1 MLGLDSRPAF
11 RRSEAR
17 LTATASHPIVAVRF
31 EKGTFCEAK
40 ADTPFRRAKG
50 DYQRRSRCQIPFAFD
65 PAQSSNISPQQ
76 KAPAMALTVRKLP
89 FALLS
94 FVAAP
99 FVAQAADAP
108 ATPDR
113 AIVAGYERVV
123 SRVEQSLMD
132 EDEEPEDKFKADEAE
147 LGRVLL
153 DELNCTSCH
162 KATGPNAGLIKAKQ
176 APILDKIGERA
187 QLAALEKF
195 LGGPHAR
202 KPGTTMPDVF
212 NAQTEDERKANITAL
227 LHFLSKTGS
236 VQEAMTDSA
245 SAARGEKLFHQI
257 GCVACHS
264 PVKAGATPVPN
275 SIPLGNL
282 GGKYTL
288 PSLIAFLKNPLDAR
302 PAGRMPSLNLD
313 DKTARDIASFFFK
326 DVKIAANL
334 NFAYYEGDWDKV
346 PDFSKLKSKSTGM
359 ASGFDAEVAPKKNNY
374 GLRFTGFIHL
384 AKEGKY
390 KFHLGSDDGSRLQ
403 IDGEEV
409 VLNDGVHPYGEKS
422 AERTL
427 SAGPHEVIVD
437 FTQGGGEAELKVDYE
452 GKGVPRQ
459 PLASIATP
467 TREKAAAPTGP
478 NAFVYDEALA
488 SKGRD
493 VFAKFGCASCHQ
505 LKEDGKAVKPTLTA
519 KPLFD
524 LANFASGCLGD
535 QPSNGMPHYHVNAT
549 QRKHLEAAV
558 KALKTGNAERTPE
571 QQLAH
576 ALTQFNCYA
585 CHQRGKVGGVE
596 GARNAF
602 FETTIKEM
610 GDEGRLPPPINGV
623 GDKLNDGY
631 LKNLLNNGAK
641 DRGYMLAVM
650 PKFAGHNIGHLAD
663 VLKKLDEK
671 TEAPQIEL
679 TESAAQM
686 KSAGRKLVGDKGLGC
701 VKCHPFGQNQAV
713 GIQAMDLQKMH
724 SRLRQDWFLR
734 YVDNP
739 QVYRPGTRMPAPW
752 PSGQVTIK
760 DVLDA
765 HADKQKHA
773 IWQWLSDGNRA
784 QIPAG
789 ISKEAIVLE
798 PKDEPIVYRNFIEGV
813 SPRAIA
819 IGYPEKVHQCF
830 DAENGCLALIWQGD
844 FIDAG
849 KHWIGRGPGN
859 QSPLGD
865 NVISLTRGLPIAFLE
880 TADAAWPTGKPAE
893 LGYQFKGYRFNSKR
907 QPVLLYNIADT
918 QVTDEMIPVTQGK
931 QHGFARTLTIKSAA
945 SGSKLTYRVAAGNK
959 IEQQGDVYT
968 IDTHLKLTV
977 KTASG
982 TPRLRTVS
990 GKQELVI
997 DLDLKAGEARIEQSY
1012 WW

>member
-1 MLGLDSRPAF
+1 MAL
-11 RRSEAR
+11 RRFS
-17 LTATASHPIVAVRF
+17 LTWLSLVA
-31 EKGTFCEAK
+31 
-40 ADTPFRRAKG
+40 TPF
-50 DYQRRSRCQIPFAFD
+50 SVF
-65 PAQSSNISPQQ
+65 
-76 KAPAMALTVRKLP
+76 
-89 FALLS
+89 
-94 FVAAP
+94 
-99 FVAQAADAP
+99 AADVP
-108 ATPDR
+108 AVPDR

-123 SRVEQSLMD
+123 SRVEQSLKN

-153 DELNCTSCH
+153 EELNCTSCH
-162 KATGPNAGLIKAKQ
+162 KATGAAAGLLKAKQ
-176 APILDKIGERA
+176 APVLDKIGERA

-195 LGGPHAR
+195 FGGPHAR

-212 NAQTEDERKANITAL
+212 NAQSEDERKANITAL

-264 PVKAGATPVPN
+264 PVKAGAAPIAN
-275 SIPLGNL
+275 SIPIGNVA
-282 GGKYTL
+282 GKYTL

-313 DKTARDIASFFFK
+313 DKSARDIASFFFK

-334 NFAYYEGDWDKV
+334 NYAYFEGDWDKV
-346 PDFSKLKSKSTGM
+346 PDFGKLEPKSKGM
-359 ASGFDAEVAPKKNNY
+359 SSGFDAEVAPRKSNY

-409 VLNDGVHPYGEKS
+409 VLNDGIHPYGEKS
-422 AERTL
+422 AERVL
-427 SAGPHEVIVD
+427 AAGPHEVIVD

-452 GKGVPRQ
+452 GKGIPRQ

-467 TREKAAAPTGP
+467 NREKPAPMSGS
-478 NAFVYDEALA
+478 NAFVFDEAQA
-488 SKGRD
+488 TKGRE

-505 LKEDGKAVKPTLTA
+505 LKEDGKQVAPSLTA

-524 LANFASGCLGD
+524 LANFASGCLGEK
-535 QPSNGMPHYHVNAT
+535 PSNGMPHYHVNAT

-558 KALKTGNAERTPE
+558 KALKSGPAERTPE

-576 ALTQFNCYA
+576 SLTQFNCFA

-596 GARNAF
+596 DARNAF
-602 FETTIKEM
+602 FETTMKEM

-650 PKFAGHNIGHLAD
+650 PKFAGHNVGHLAD
-663 VLKKLDEK
+663 VLKKVDEK
-671 TEAPQIEL
+671 TEAKPIAF
-679 TESAAQM
+679 TESVGQM

-713 GIQAMDLQKMH
+713 GIQAMDLTKMT
-724 SRLRQDWFLR
+724 SRLRQDWFIR
-734 YVDNP
+734 YMDNP

-752 PSGQVTIK
+752 PFGQVTIK
-760 DVLDA
+760 DVLEGDA
-765 HADKQKHA
+765 ESQVGKQKQA
-773 IWQWLSDGNRA
+773 VWLWLTDGGNA

-789 ISKEAIVLE
+789 IQKEAIVLE

-819 IGYPEKVHQCF
+819 VGYPEKVHLCF
-830 DAENGCLALIWQGD
+830 DAQEGSLAMLWQGE
-844 FIDAG
+844 FIDAS
-849 KHWIGRGPGN
+849 KHWVGRGPGN
-859 QSPLGD
+859 QRPLGD
-865 NVISLTRGLPIAFLE
+865 NVLNLVRGLPIAFLE
-880 TADAAWPTGKPAE
+880 NADAAWPAGKSAE
-893 LGYQFKGYRFNSKR
+893 LGYQFKGYRYNSKR
-907 QPVLLYNIADT
+907 QPVFLYSIADT
-918 QVTDEMIPVTQGK
+918 QVTDELIPVAQGK
-931 QHGFARTLTIKSAA
+931 QQGFARTLTIKSAA
-945 SGSKLTYRVAAGNK
+945 SGSKLTYRAAAGNK
-959 IEQQGDVYT
+959 IEQQGDTFV
-968 IDTHLKLTV
+968 IDGQLKLTV
-977 KTASG
+977 KSANG
-982 TPRLRTVS
+982 TPRLRTVN

-997 DLDLKAGEARIEQSY
+997 DLDLKGGEARIEQGY

>member
-1 MLGLDSRPAF
+1 MTLGRI
-11 RRSEAR
+11 R
-17 LTATASHPIVAVRF
+17 
-31 EKGTFCEAK
+31 
-40 ADTPFRRAKG
+40 
-50 DYQRRSRCQIPFAFD
+50 
-65 PAQSSNISPQQ
+65 
-76 KAPAMALTVRKLP
+76 
-89 FALLS
+89 FALLPLLA
-94 FVAAP
+94 FPTAML
-99 FVAQAADAP
+99 AADAP
-108 ATPDR
+108 ATPDH

-123 SRVEQSLMD
+123 SRVEQSLKD

-162 KATGPNAGLIKAKQ
+162 KATGPTASLLKAKQ
-176 APILDKIGERA
+176 APVLDKIGERA

-195 LGGPHAR
+195 FGGPHAR

-212 NAQTEDERKANITAL
+212 NALSEDERKANITAL
-227 LHFLSKTGS
+227 LHFLSKTGA

-264 PVKAGATPVPN
+264 PIKPGVAPVPN
-275 SIPLGNL
+275 SIPVGNVA
-282 GGKYTL
+282 GKYTL

-313 DKTARDIASFFFK
+313 DKQARDIASFFFK

-334 NFAYYEGDWDKV
+334 NYAYYEGDWDKV
-346 PDFSKLKSKSTGM
+346 PDFGKLEPKSKGM
-359 ASGFDAEVAPKKNNY
+359 SSGFDAEVAPRKSNY
-374 GLRFTGFIHL
+374 GLRFTGFIHV

-409 VLNDGVHPYGEKS
+409 VLNDGIHPYGEKS

-427 SAGPHEVIVD
+427 TAGPHEVIVD

-452 GKGVPRQ
+452 GKGIPRQ

-467 TREKAAAPTGP
+467 TREKPMPMSGSS
-478 NAFVYDEALA
+478 AFVFDEAQA
-488 SKGRD
+488 TKGREI
-493 VFAKFGCASCHQ
+493 FAKFGCASCHQ
-505 LKEDGKAVKPTLTA
+505 LKEDGKAVKPDVTA
-519 KPLFD
+519 KSLFD

-535 QPSNGMPHYHVNAT
+535 APSKGMPHYHVNAT

-558 KALKTGNAERTPE
+558 KALKTGNAERFPE

-576 ALTQFNCYA
+576 SLTQFNCFA

-596 GARNAF
+596 EARNSF
-602 FETTIKEM
+602 FETTMKEM

-623 GDKLNDGY
+623 GDKLNDAY

-650 PKFAGHNIGHLAD
+650 PKFAGHNVSHLAD
-663 VLKKLDEK
+663 VLKKVDEK
-671 TEAPQIEL
+671 TEAKL
-679 TESAAQM
+679 VAHTESAAQM

-724 SRLRQDWFLR
+724 SRLRQDWFMR
-734 YVDNP
+734 YIENP

-752 PSGQVTIK
+752 PFGQVTIK

-765 HADKQKHA
+765 DGNKQMQA
-773 IWQWLSDGNRA
+773 VWLWLSDSNRA
-784 QIPAG
+784 LIPAG
-789 ISKEAIVLE
+789 IQREAIVLE
-798 PKDEPIVYRNFIEGV
+798 PNDEPIVYRNFIEGV

-819 IGYPEKVHQCF
+819 VGYPEKVHSCF
-830 DAENGCLALIWQGD
+830 DAQEGSLALIWQGD
-844 FIDAG
+844 FIDAS
-849 KHWIGRGPGN
+849 KHWVGRGPGN

-865 NVISLTRGLPIAFLE
+865 NVISLTRGLPVAVLE
-880 TADAAWPTGKPAE
+880 NSDAAWPTAKSSD

-907 QPVLLYNIADT
+907 QPVFQYSIADT
-918 QVTDEMIPVTQGK
+918 QLTDELIPVAQGK
-931 QHGFARTLTIKSAA
+931 QHGFARTLTIKTAATGTKVTYRAA
-945 SGSKLTYRVAAGNK
+945 SGTK
-959 IEQQGDVYT
+959 IEQQGDTYV
-968 IDTHLKLTV
+968 IDTHLKLTL
-977 KTASG
+977 KSAAG
-982 TPRLRTVS
+982 TPRLRTIN
-990 GKQELVI
+990 GKQELLI
-997 DLDLKAGEARIEQSY
+997 DLDLKGGEARIEQGY

>member
-1 MLGLDSRPAF
+1 MLRP
-11 RRSEAR
+11 E
-17 LTATASHPIVAVRF
+17 SHRMLVSKKFSGALWPCLALALSTVPVV
-31 EKGTFCEAK
+31 G
-40 ADTPFRRAKG
+40 
-50 DYQRRSRCQIPFAFD
+50 FAQA
-65 PAQSSNISPQQ
+65 PP
-76 KAPAMALTVRKLP
+76 APAPV
-89 FALLS
+89 
-94 FVAAP
+94 
-99 FVAQAADAP
+99 
-108 ATPDR
+108 DR

-123 SRVEQSLMD
+123 SRVAESLKN
-132 EDEEPEDKFKADEAE
+132 EDEEPDEKFKADEAE

-153 DELNCTSCH
+153 EELNCTSCH
-162 KATGPNAGLIKAKQ
+162 QPTGPAAGLLKAKQ

-187 QLAALEKF
+187 QLATLEKF
-195 LGGPHAR
+195 LGGPHGR

-212 NAQTEDERKANITAL
+212 KAQSETDRKANINAL
-227 LHFLSKTGS
+227 LHLFAKTGS

-245 SAARGEKLFHQI
+245 SAARGEKLFHQV

-264 PVKAGATPVPN
+264 PVKAGAAPVPN

-282 GGKYTL
+282 GAKYTL
-288 PSLIAFLKNPLDAR
+288 PSLIAFLKNPLEAR

-346 PDFSKLKSKSTGM
+346 PDFGKIEPKSKGM
-359 ASGFDAEVAPKKNNY
+359 ASGFDVEVAPRKSNF

-384 AKEGKY
+384 AKDGKY

-403 IDGEEV
+403 IDGAEV
-409 VLNDGVHPYGEKS
+409 VLNDGVHPYGEKQG
-422 AERTL
+422 ERTFK
-427 SAGPHEVIVD
+427 AGVYPIIVD
-437 FTQGGGEAELKVDYE
+437 FTQGGGEAELKVEFE
-452 GKGVPRQ
+452 GPGTPRQ

-467 TREKAAAPTGP
+467 TAERPKSSPESG
-478 NAFVYDEALA
+478 AFIVDDALVT
-488 SKGRD
+488 KGRD

-505 LKEDGKAVKPTLTA
+505 LKENNQAIKPDLKA

-524 LANFASGCLGD
+524 LANFATGCLGE
-535 QPSNGMPHYHVNAT
+535 QPTNGLPHYHVNAT

-558 KALKTGNAERTPE
+558 KALKTGPAERTPE

-576 ALTQFNCYA
+576 SLTQFNCYA

-596 GARNAF
+596 EARNAF
-602 FETTIKEM
+602 FETTMKEM

-623 GDKLNDGY
+623 GDKLNDAY
-631 LKNLLNNGAK
+631 LKNLLANGAK

-650 PKFAGHNIGHLAD
+650 PKFAAHNVGHLFD
-663 VLKKLDEK
+663 VLRKVDEK
-671 TEAPQIEL
+671 SNAEIVAHS
-679 TESAAQM
+679 ESVGQM

-713 GIQAMDLQKMH
+713 GIQAMDLQKMS
-724 SRLRQDWFLR
+724 SRLRQDWFMR
-734 YVDNP
+734 YMINP

-752 PSGQVTIK
+752 PNLQVSIR
-760 DVLDA
+760 DVLDSNKEHQA
-765 HADKQKHA
+765 NKQMQA
-773 IWQWLSDGNRA
+773 VWSYLSDGNRA

-789 ISKEAIVLE
+789 IQKEAIVLE

-819 IGYPEKVHQCF
+819 VGYPEKVHLCF
-830 DAENGCLALIWQGD
+830 DAQEGSLALLWQGE
-844 FIDAG
+844 FIDAS
-849 KHWIGRGPGN
+849 KHWVGRGPGN

-865 NVISLTRGLPIAFLE
+865 NVMNLTRGLPVAFLASAE
-880 TADAAWPTGKPAE
+880 AAWPTGKANE

-907 QPVLLYNIADT
+907 QPVFLYSIADA
-918 QVTDEMIPVTQGK
+918 QVSDEFIPVTQGK
-931 QHGFARTLTIKSAA
+931 QQGFARTVTIKTAA
-945 SGSKLTYRVAAGNK
+945 TGTKATYRAAAGNK
-959 IEQQGDVYT
+959 IEPQGDVFV
-968 IDTHLKLTV
+968 IDGQLQLTL

-982 TPRLRTVS
+982 TPRVRTVN